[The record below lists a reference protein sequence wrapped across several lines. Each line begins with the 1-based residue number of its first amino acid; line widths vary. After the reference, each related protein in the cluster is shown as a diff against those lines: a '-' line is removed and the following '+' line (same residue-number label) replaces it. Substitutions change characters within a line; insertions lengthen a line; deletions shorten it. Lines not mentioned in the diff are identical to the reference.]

1 MSRIKRKFFF
11 LIERL
16 EISRR
21 ERITIVLLSL
31 MLILLSGYTLITHP
45 AANYD
50 PEQYR
55 ELEEVFAERSR
66 ILQAEKDKIMAR
78 YMPAVSDPDP
88 GSEERTE
95 ISEKTL
101 VSQDAEIS
109 SEEVESVYET
119 ININRA
125 TSEELQQLPGI
136 GPAYADRIIDW
147 RKENG
152 PFTST
157 GQLLEIRGIGERRLE
172 QLLPYIRF

>member
-21 ERITIVLLSL
+21 ERITIGLLSM

-55 ELEEVFAERSR
+55 ELEEIFAERSR
-66 ILQAEKDKIMAR
+66 TLQAGKDEIMAR
-78 YMPAVSDPDP
+78 YMPVVSDTDP
-88 GSEERTE
+88 EERTE
-95 ISEKTL
+95 TSEVAL
-101 VSQDAEIS
+101 ASQDAEIS
-109 SEEVESVYET
+109 SEDVESVYET
-119 ININRA
+119 IDINRA

-147 RKENG
+147 REENG
-152 PFTST
+152 PFTSS

-172 QLLPYIRF
+172 QLLPYIRL